1 MEKAKYPRS
10 HLYSWG
16 RPHPH
21 RDPCRDRPPSPGTGR
36 GSAPART
43 TAGTSRP
50 TAAPSGRRG
59 ARPRLVGDGVWRF
72 ERLLRAIEYHEACRR
87 AWYHRPLRTLLYL
100 RFHLASIR
108 LGFTIPP
115 HVFGPGLSIAH
126 RGTIVVNS
134 CARVG
139 ANCRLH
145 ACTNIGSR
153 GGSATEAPTVGDNVY
168 IGPGAV
174 LYGPIAIADNIA
186 IGANSVVNAS
196 FHEPNITIAGA
207 PARKV
212 RDAGTTR
219 FAPPAPAPRS
229 APGRRAPARAAPA
242 SPDAPPGPA
251 PRPRGF
257 RGAPVIP
264 AADNIARLIG
274 LGS

>member
-1 MEKAKYPRS
+1 M
-10 HLYSWG
+10 G
-16 RPHPH
+16 
-21 RDPCRDRPPSPGTGR
+21 PPSPEPEPVPGPIPVPR
-36 GSAPART
+36 DR
-43 TAGTSRP
+43 AGIRSREDYHRYLE
-50 TAAPSGRRG
+50 ADRRALG
-59 ARPRLVGDGVWRF
+59 QTRSRPRLVGDGVWRF

-87 AWYHRPLRTLLYL
+87 AWYRRPLRTLLYL

-196 FHEPNITIAGA
+196 FCEPNVTIAGA

-219 FAPPAPAPRS
+219 FVPPAPFRAGP
-229 APGRRAPARAAPA
+229 AGTPAPASMPA
-242 SPDAPPGPA
+242 SPDATA
-251 PRPRGF
+251 
-257 RGAPVIP
+257 GAALP
-264 AADNIARLIG
+264 AALAEPGALR
-274 LGS
+274 